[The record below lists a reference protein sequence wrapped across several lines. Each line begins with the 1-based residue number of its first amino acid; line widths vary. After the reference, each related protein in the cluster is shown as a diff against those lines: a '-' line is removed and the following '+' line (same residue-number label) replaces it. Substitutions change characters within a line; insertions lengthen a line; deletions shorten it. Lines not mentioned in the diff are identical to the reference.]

1 MASQNDSGQ
10 ARTLK
15 AFGADALAL
24 DLKAF
29 AARYGEGFLLQT
41 TTRALASPETTSTE
55 VLLDDGGNDDIHSK
69 TADLSIVVHC
79 LESRGDGHLV
89 TLGRGHDNDVVISDP
104 SISRFHAFAKR
115 DAEAGFVIQDAG
127 STNGTT
133 ANGVNVPMRGV
144 GPPAALR
151 PGTTVRLGQ
160 VEFTF
165 TDAAGLHSFAG
176 KAAA

>member
-1 MASQNDSGQ
+1 MAATTGSPQT
-10 ARTLK
+10 RTLK

-24 DLKAF
+24 DVPAF
-29 AARYGEGFLLQT
+29 AARHGEGFLLQT
-41 TTRALASPETTSTE
+41 TARPPANPDATSTE
-55 VLLDDGGNDDIHSK
+55 VLLDDGDDVHSQ

-79 LESRGDGHLV
+79 LRSANDGHLV
-89 TLGRGHDNDVVISDP
+89 TLGRGRENDVVISDP

-115 DAEAGFVIQDAG
+115 DPGAGFLIQDAG

-133 ANGVNVPMRGV
+133 AGGVNVPARGA